1 MRKSIKRIYALLCM
15 VAMFVMMIP
24 SMAFAAEADE
34 TKVAIN
40 VKVPDDW
47 QNPCVW
53 AWDEDGNNAF
63 EAWPGEECEA
73 TPDNEGWYY
82 VWVPDWANHVIVNAN
97 AGEVQTGEL
106 VLDGKD
112 AWITVSDAD
121 NAEVSYDAQTTGDTP
136 EYTEKFLI
144 HAKVDDSWENPNL
157 WAWSA
162 PDGTNAFEAWPGKA
176 MTAGEDGWY
185 TAKAPTWVNSIIINA
200 NHGDVQT
207 EDLSIDPAEIW
218 VTVAED
224 GTADFSYTDP
234 EKAEIPNVT
243 VHVKAPSDWENP
255 NLWAWSAPDGTNA
268 FASWPGEALEE
279 NNGWLTKEIPGW
291 VNSIIVNGNDGSVQ
305 TSDIS
310 IETEK
315 DVWVVVT
322 DAENYEVTYE
332 EPAASATDV
341 AAEETTTETVEIENT
356 QQSSTPIVLIIIIV
370 IVLAVIVAV
379 VVTKRRVNN
388 RNFDQEGQHEEIDI
402 HFIIRSTRYRYA
414 CRMWNR
420 HRE

>member
-1 MRKSIKRIYALLCM
+1 MIYGGRFMRKSIKRIYALLCM

-200 NHGDVQT
+200 NNGDVQT

-332 EPAASATDV
+332 EPVASATDV
-341 AAEETTTETVEIENT
+341 AAEETTTETAETENI

-370 IVLAVIVAV
+370 IVLAVIVAA
-379 VVTKRRVNN
+379 VVTKKK
-388 RNFDQEGQHEEIDI
+388 
-402 HFIIRSTRYRYA
+402 SK
-414 CRMWNR
+414 
-420 HRE
+420 

>member
-15 VAMFVMMIP
+15 VVMFVMMIP

-121 NAEVSYDAQTTGDTP
+121 NAEISYDAQTTGDTP

-200 NHGDVQT
+200 NNGDVQT

-332 EPAASATDV
+332 EPDATAIDTTATDAV
-341 AAEETTTETVEIENT
+341 AEETTTETVATENT
-356 QQSSTPIVLIIIIV
+356 QQSSTPVVLIIIIV
-370 IVLAVIVAV
+370 IVLAVIVAA
-379 VVTKRRVNN
+379 VVTKKK
-388 RNFDQEGQHEEIDI
+388 
-402 HFIIRSTRYRYA
+402 SK
-414 CRMWNR
+414 
-420 HRE
+420 

>member
-15 VAMFVMMIP
+15 VVMFVMMIP

-121 NAEVSYDAQTTGDTP
+121 NAEISYDAQTTGDTP
-136 EYTEKFLI
+136 EYTERFLI
-144 HAKVDDSWENPNL
+144 HSKVDDSWENPNL

-200 NHGDVQT
+200 NNGDVQT

-224 GTADFSYTDP
+224 GTADFGYTDP

-332 EPAASATDV
+332 EPDATAIDTTATDAV
-341 AAEETTTETVEIENT
+341 AEETTTETVATENT
-356 QQSSTPIVLIIIIV
+356 QQSSTPVVLIIIIV
-370 IVLAVIVAV
+370 IVLAVIVAA
-379 VVTKRRVNN
+379 VVTKKK
-388 RNFDQEGQHEEIDI
+388 
-402 HFIIRSTRYRYA
+402 SK
-414 CRMWNR
+414 
-420 HRE
+420 

>member
-15 VAMFVMMIP
+15 VVMFVMMIP

-121 NAEVSYDAQTTGDTP
+121 NAEISYDAQTTGDTP

-144 HAKVDDSWENPNL
+144 HSKVDDSWENPNL

-200 NHGDVQT
+200 NNGDVQT

-224 GTADFSYTDP
+224 GTADFGYTDP

-315 DVWVVVT
+315 DVWVVAT

-332 EPAASATDV
+332 EPDATAIDTTATDAV
-341 AAEETTTETVEIENT
+341 AEETTTETVATENT
-356 QQSSTPIVLIIIIV
+356 QQSSTPVVLIIIIV
-370 IVLAVIVAV
+370 IVLAVIVAA
-379 VVTKRRVNN
+379 VVTKKK
-388 RNFDQEGQHEEIDI
+388 
-402 HFIIRSTRYRYA
+402 SK
-414 CRMWNR
+414 
-420 HRE
+420 

>member
-1 MRKSIKRIYALLCM
+1 MIYGGRFMRKSIKRIYALLCM
-15 VAMFVMMIP
+15 VVMFVMMIP
-24 SMAFAAEADE
+24 VMAFAAEADE

-121 NAEVSYDAQTTGDTP
+121 NAEISYDAQTTGDTP

-200 NHGDVQT
+200 NNGDVQT

-332 EPAASATDV
+332 EPDATAIDTTATD
-341 AAEETTTETVEIENT
+341 AAVEETTTETVATENT
-356 QQSSTPIVLIIIIV
+356 QQSSTPVVLIIIIV
-370 IVLAVIVAV
+370 IVLAVIVAA
-379 VVTKRRVNN
+379 VVTKKK
-388 RNFDQEGQHEEIDI
+388 
-402 HFIIRSTRYRYA
+402 SK
-414 CRMWNR
+414 
-420 HRE
+420 

>member
-15 VAMFVMMIP
+15 VVMFVMMIP

-121 NAEVSYDAQTTGDTP
+121 NAEISYDAQTTGDTP

-200 NHGDVQT
+200 NNGDVQT

-332 EPAASATDV
+332 EPDATAIDTTATDA
-341 AAEETTTETVEIENT
+341 AAEETTTETVATENT
-356 QQSSTPIVLIIIIV
+356 QQSSTSVVLIIIIV
-370 IVLAVIVAV
+370 IVLAVIVTA
-379 VVTKRRVNN
+379 VVTKKK
-388 RNFDQEGQHEEIDI
+388 
-402 HFIIRSTRYRYA
+402 SK
-414 CRMWNR
+414 
-420 HRE
+420 

>member
-1 MRKSIKRIYALLCM
+1 MIYGGRFMRKSIKRIYALLCM
-15 VAMFVMMIP
+15 VVMFVMMIP

-121 NAEVSYDAQTTGDTP
+121 NAEISYDAQTTGDTP

-200 NHGDVQT
+200 NNGDVQT

-224 GTADFSYTDP
+224 GTADFGYTDP

-332 EPAASATDV
+332 EPDATAIDTTATDAV
-341 AAEETTTETVEIENT
+341 AEETTTETVATENT
-356 QQSSTPIVLIIIIV
+356 QQTSTPVVLIIIIV
-370 IVLAVIVAV
+370 IVLAVIVAA
-379 VVTKRRVNN
+379 VVTKKK
-388 RNFDQEGQHEEIDI
+388 
-402 HFIIRSTRYRYA
+402 SK
-414 CRMWNR
+414 
-420 HRE
+420 

>member
-15 VAMFVMMIP
+15 VVMFVMMIP
-24 SMAFAAEADE
+24 AMAFAAEADE

-82 VWVPDWANHVIVNAN
+82 VWVSDWANHVIVNAN

-121 NAEVSYDAQTTGDTP
+121 NAEISYDAQTTGDTP

-200 NHGDVQT
+200 NNGDVQT

-332 EPAASATDV
+332 EPDATAIDTTATDA
-341 AAEETTTETVEIENT
+341 AAEETTTETVATENT
-356 QQSSTPIVLIIIIV
+356 QQSSTPVVLIIIIV
-370 IVLAVIVAV
+370 IVLAVIVAAI
-379 VVTKRRVNN
+379 VTKKK
-388 RNFDQEGQHEEIDI
+388 
-402 HFIIRSTRYRYA
+402 SK
-414 CRMWNR
+414 
-420 HRE
+420 

>member
-1 MRKSIKRIYALLCM
+1 MIYGGRFMRKSIKRIYALLCM
-15 VAMFVMMIP
+15 VVMFVMMIP
-24 SMAFAAEADE
+24 AMAFAAEADE

-121 NAEVSYDAQTTGDTP
+121 NAEISYDAQTTGDTP

-200 NHGDVQT
+200 NNGDVQT

-332 EPAASATDV
+332 EPDATAIDTTATDA
-341 AAEETTTETVEIENT
+341 AAEETTTETVATENT
-356 QQSSTPIVLIIIIV
+356 QQSSTPVVLIIIIV
-370 IVLAVIVAV
+370 IVLAVIVAA
-379 VVTKRRVNN
+379 VVTKKK
-388 RNFDQEGQHEEIDI
+388 
-402 HFIIRSTRYRYA
+402 SK
-414 CRMWNR
+414 
-420 HRE
+420 

>member
-15 VAMFVMMIP
+15 VVMFVMMIP
-24 SMAFAAEADE
+24 VMAFAAEADE

-121 NAEVSYDAQTTGDTP
+121 NAEISYDAQTTGDTP

-200 NHGDVQT
+200 NNGDVQT

-332 EPAASATDV
+332 EPDATAIDTTATD
-341 AAEETTTETVEIENT
+341 AAVEETTTETVATENT
-356 QQSSTPIVLIIIIV
+356 QQSSTPVVLIIIIV
-370 IVLAVIVAV
+370 IVLAVIVAA
-379 VVTKRRVNN
+379 VVTKKK
-388 RNFDQEGQHEEIDI
+388 
-402 HFIIRSTRYRYA
+402 SK
-414 CRMWNR
+414 
-420 HRE
+420 

>member
-200 NHGDVQT
+200 NNGDVQT

-356 QQSSTPIVLIIIIV
+356 QQSSTSVVLIIIIV

-379 VVTKRRVNN
+379 VVTKKK
-388 RNFDQEGQHEEIDI
+388 
-402 HFIIRSTRYRYA
+402 SK
-414 CRMWNR
+414 
-420 HRE
+420 

>member
-15 VAMFVMMIP
+15 VVMFVMMIP

-121 NAEVSYDAQTTGDTP
+121 NAEISYDAQTTGDTP

-200 NHGDVQT
+200 NNGDVQT

-332 EPAASATDV
+332 EPDATAIDTTATDA
-341 AAEETTTETVEIENT
+341 AAEETTTETVATENT
-356 QQSSTPIVLIIIIV
+356 QQSSTSVVLIIIIV
-370 IVLAVIVAV
+370 IVLAVIVAA
-379 VVTKRRVNN
+379 VVTKKK
-388 RNFDQEGQHEEIDI
+388 
-402 HFIIRSTRYRYA
+402 SK
-414 CRMWNR
+414 
-420 HRE
+420 

>member
-200 NHGDVQT
+200 NNGDVQT

-356 QQSSTPIVLIIIIV
+356 QQSSTPVVLIIIIV

-379 VVTKRRVNN
+379 VVTKKK
-388 RNFDQEGQHEEIDI
+388 
-402 HFIIRSTRYRYA
+402 SK
-414 CRMWNR
+414 
-420 HRE
+420 

>member
-1 MRKSIKRIYALLCM
+1 MIYGGRFMGKSIKRIYALLCM

-162 PDGTNAFEAWPGKA
+162 PDGTNAF
-176 MTAGEDGWY
+176 
-185 TAKAPTWVNSIIINA
+185 
-200 NHGDVQT
+200 
-207 EDLSIDPAEIW
+207 
-218 VTVAED
+218 
-224 GTADFSYTDP
+224 
-234 EKAEIPNVT
+234 
-243 VHVKAPSDWENP
+243 
-255 NLWAWSAPDGTNA
+255 
-268 FASWPGEALEE
+268 ASWPGEALEE

-332 EPAASATDV
+332 EPVASATDV
-341 AAEETTTETVEIENT
+341 AAEETTTETAETENI

-370 IVLAVIVAV
+370 IVLAVIVAA
-379 VVTKRRVNN
+379 VVTKKK
-388 RNFDQEGQHEEIDI
+388 
-402 HFIIRSTRYRYA
+402 SK
-414 CRMWNR
+414 
-420 HRE
+420 

>member
-1 MRKSIKRIYALLCM
+1 MIYGGRFMRKSIKRIYALLCM
-15 VAMFVMMIP
+15 VVMFVMMIP

-121 NAEVSYDAQTTGDTP
+121 NAEISYDAQTTGDTP

-144 HAKVDDSWENPNL
+144 HSKVDDSWENPNL

-200 NHGDVQT
+200 NNGDVQT

-224 GTADFSYTDP
+224 GTADFGYTDP

-332 EPAASATDV
+332 EPDATAIDTTATDA
-341 AAEETTTETVEIENT
+341 AAEETTTETVATENT
-356 QQSSTPIVLIIIIV
+356 QQSSTPVVLIIIIV
-370 IVLAVIVAV
+370 IVLAVIVAA
-379 VVTKRRVNN
+379 VVTKKK
-388 RNFDQEGQHEEIDI
+388 
-402 HFIIRSTRYRYA
+402 SK
-414 CRMWNR
+414 
-420 HRE
+420 

>member
-1 MRKSIKRIYALLCM
+1 MGKSIKRIYALLCM

-112 AWITVSDAD
+112 AWIIVSDAD
-121 NAEVSYDAQTTGDTP
+121 NAEISYDAQTTGDTP

-162 PDGTNAFEAWPGKA
+162 PDGTNAFEVWPGKA

-200 NHGDVQT
+200 NNGDVQT

-243 VHVKAPSDWENP
+243 VHVKTPSDWENP

-332 EPAASATDV
+332 EPDATAIDATATDA
-341 AAEETTTETVEIENT
+341 AAEETTTETVATENT
-356 QQSSTPIVLIIIIV
+356 QQSSTPVVLIIIIV
-370 IVLAVIVAV
+370 IVLAVIVAA
-379 VVTKRRVNN
+379 VVTKKK
-388 RNFDQEGQHEEIDI
+388 
-402 HFIIRSTRYRYA
+402 SK
-414 CRMWNR
+414 
-420 HRE
+420 

>member
-15 VAMFVMMIP
+15 VVMFVMMIP

-121 NAEVSYDAQTTGDTP
+121 NAEISYDAQTTGDTP

-144 HAKVDDSWENPNL
+144 HSKVDDSWENPNL

-162 PDGTNAFEAWPGKA
+162 LDGTNAFEAWPGKA

-200 NHGDVQT
+200 NNGDVQT

-224 GTADFSYTDP
+224 GTADFGYTDP

-332 EPAASATDV
+332 EPDATAIDTTATDAV
-341 AAEETTTETVEIENT
+341 AEETTTETVATENT
-356 QQSSTPIVLIIIIV
+356 QQSSTPVVLIIIIV
-370 IVLAVIVAV
+370 IVLAVIVAA
-379 VVTKRRVNN
+379 VVTKKK
-388 RNFDQEGQHEEIDI
+388 
-402 HFIIRSTRYRYA
+402 SK
-414 CRMWNR
+414 
-420 HRE
+420 

>member
-15 VAMFVMMIP
+15 VVMFVMMIP

-121 NAEVSYDAQTTGDTP
+121 NAEISYDAQTTGDTP

-200 NHGDVQT
+200 NNGDVQT

-379 VVTKRRVNN
+379 VVTKKK
-388 RNFDQEGQHEEIDI
+388 
-402 HFIIRSTRYRYA
+402 SK
-414 CRMWNR
+414 
-420 HRE
+420 

>member
-1 MRKSIKRIYALLCM
+1 MIYGGRFMRKSIKRIYALLCM
-15 VAMFVMMIP
+15 AVMFVMMIP

-40 VKVPDDW
+40 VNVPDDW

-82 VWVPDWANHVIVNAN
+82 VWVPDWADHVIVNAN

-106 VLDGKD
+106 ILDGKD
-112 AWITVSDAD
+112 AWITVSDAEH
-121 NAEVSYDAQTTGDTP
+121 AEISYDAQTTGDTP

-144 HAKVDDSWENPNL
+144 HAKVDGSWENPNL

-176 MTAGEDGWY
+176 MTTGEDGWY

-200 NHGDVQT
+200 NNGDVQT

-279 NNGWLTKEIPGW
+279 NDGWLTKEIPGW

-332 EPAASATDV
+332 EPDTAATDV
-341 AAEETTTETVEIENT
+341 VAEENTTETAETENT

-370 IVLAVIVAV
+370 IVLAVIVAA
-379 VVTKRRVNN
+379 VVTKKK
-388 RNFDQEGQHEEIDI
+388 
-402 HFIIRSTRYRYA
+402 SK
-414 CRMWNR
+414 
-420 HRE
+420 

>member
-1 MRKSIKRIYALLCM
+1 MIYGGRFMRKSIKRIYALLCM
-15 VAMFVMMIP
+15 VVMFVMMIP

-112 AWITVSDAD
+112 AWIIVSDAD
-121 NAEVSYDAQTTGDTP
+121 NAEISYDAQTTGDTP

-200 NHGDVQT
+200 NNGDVQT
-207 EDLSIDPAEIW
+207 EDISIDPAEIW

-332 EPAASATDV
+332 EPVASATDV
-341 AAEETTTETVEIENT
+341 AAEETTTETAETENI

-370 IVLAVIVAV
+370 IVLAVIVAA
-379 VVTKRRVNN
+379 VVTKKK
-388 RNFDQEGQHEEIDI
+388 
-402 HFIIRSTRYRYA
+402 SK
-414 CRMWNR
+414 
-420 HRE
+420 

>member
-1 MRKSIKRIYALLCM
+1 MIYGGRFMRKSIKRIYALLCM
-15 VAMFVMMIP
+15 VVMFVMMIP

-121 NAEVSYDAQTTGDTP
+121 NAEISYDAQTTGDTP

-200 NHGDVQT
+200 NNGDVQT

-243 VHVKAPSDWENP
+243 VHVKTPSDWENP

-332 EPAASATDV
+332 EPDATAIDTTATDA
-341 AAEETTTETVEIENT
+341 AAEETTTETVATENT
-356 QQSSTPIVLIIIIV
+356 QQSSTPVVLIIIIV
-370 IVLAVIVAV
+370 IVLAVIVAA
-379 VVTKRRVNN
+379 VVTKKK
-388 RNFDQEGQHEEIDI
+388 
-402 HFIIRSTRYRYA
+402 SK
-414 CRMWNR
+414 
-420 HRE
+420 

>member
-15 VAMFVMMIP
+15 VVMFVMMIP

-121 NAEVSYDAQTTGDTP
+121 NAEISYDAQTTGDTP

-176 MTAGEDGWY
+176 MTAGDDGWY

-200 NHGDVQT
+200 NNGDVQT

-332 EPAASATDV
+332 EPDATAIDTTATDA
-341 AAEETTTETVEIENT
+341 AAEETTTETVATENT
-356 QQSSTPIVLIIIIV
+356 QQSSTPVVLIIIIV
-370 IVLAVIVAV
+370 IVLAVIVAA
-379 VVTKRRVNN
+379 VVTKKK
-388 RNFDQEGQHEEIDI
+388 
-402 HFIIRSTRYRYA
+402 SK
-414 CRMWNR
+414 
-420 HRE
+420 

>member
-15 VAMFVMMIP
+15 VVMFVMMIP

-112 AWITVSDAD
+112 AWIIVSDAD
-121 NAEVSYDAQTTGDTP
+121 NAEISYDAQTTGDTP

-200 NHGDVQT
+200 NNGDVQT

-243 VHVKAPSDWENP
+243 VHVKTPSDWENP

-332 EPAASATDV
+332 EPVASATDV
-341 AAEETTTETVEIENT
+341 AAEETTTETAETENI

-370 IVLAVIVAV
+370 IVLAVIVAA
-379 VVTKRRVNN
+379 VVTKKK
-388 RNFDQEGQHEEIDI
+388 
-402 HFIIRSTRYRYA
+402 SK
-414 CRMWNR
+414 
-420 HRE
+420 

>member
-15 VAMFVMMIP
+15 VVMFVMMIP

-121 NAEVSYDAQTTGDTP
+121 NAEISYDAQTTGDTP

-200 NHGDVQT
+200 NNGDVQT

-332 EPAASATDV
+332 EPDATAIDATATDA
-341 AAEETTTETVEIENT
+341 AAEETTTETAETENI

-370 IVLAVIVAV
+370 IVLAVIVAA
-379 VVTKRRVNN
+379 VVTKKK
-388 RNFDQEGQHEEIDI
+388 
-402 HFIIRSTRYRYA
+402 SK
-414 CRMWNR
+414 
-420 HRE
+420 

>member
-15 VAMFVMMIP
+15 VVMFVMMIP

-121 NAEVSYDAQTTGDTP
+121 NAEISYDAQTTGDTP

-200 NHGDVQT
+200 NNGDVQT

-234 EKAEIPNVT
+234 DKAEIPNVT

-268 FASWPGEALEE
+268 FASWPGEALEK

-332 EPAASATDV
+332 EPDATAIDTTATDAV
-341 AAEETTTETVEIENT
+341 AEETTTETVATENT
-356 QQSSTPIVLIIIIV
+356 QQSSTPVVLIIIIV
-370 IVLAVIVAV
+370 IVLAVIVAA
-379 VVTKRRVNN
+379 VVTKKK
-388 RNFDQEGQHEEIDI
+388 
-402 HFIIRSTRYRYA
+402 SK
-414 CRMWNR
+414 
-420 HRE
+420 

>member
-15 VAMFVMMIP
+15 VVMFVMMIP

-121 NAEVSYDAQTTGDTP
+121 NAEISYDAQTTGDTP

-200 NHGDVQT
+200 NNGDVQT

-332 EPAASATDV
+332 EPDATAIDTTATDA
-341 AAEETTTETVEIENT
+341 AAEETTTETVAAENT
-356 QQSSTPIVLIIIIV
+356 QQSSTSVVLIIIIV
-370 IVLAVIVAV
+370 IVLAVIVAA
-379 VVTKRRVNN
+379 VVTKKK
-388 RNFDQEGQHEEIDI
+388 
-402 HFIIRSTRYRYA
+402 SK
-414 CRMWNR
+414 
-420 HRE
+420 

>member
-200 NHGDVQT
+200 NNGDVQT

-332 EPAASATDV
+332 EPTASATDV

-379 VVTKRRVNN
+379 VVTKKK
-388 RNFDQEGQHEEIDI
+388 
-402 HFIIRSTRYRYA
+402 SK
-414 CRMWNR
+414 
-420 HRE
+420 

>member
-1 MRKSIKRIYALLCM
+1 MGKSIKRIYTLLCM

-185 TAKAPTWVNSIIINA
+185 TAKAPTWVNSIIISA
-200 NHGDVQT
+200 NNGDVQT

-332 EPAASATDV
+332 EPVASATDV
-341 AAEETTTETVEIENT
+341 AAEETTTETAETENI

-370 IVLAVIVAV
+370 IVLAVIVAA
-379 VVTKRRVNN
+379 VVTKKK
-388 RNFDQEGQHEEIDI
+388 
-402 HFIIRSTRYRYA
+402 SK
-414 CRMWNR
+414 
-420 HRE
+420 

>member
-200 NHGDVQT
+200 NNGDVQT

-291 VNSIIVNGNDGSVQ
+291 VNSIIANRNDGSVQ

-332 EPAASATDV
+332 EPDATAIDATATDA
-341 AAEETTTETVEIENT
+341 AAEETTTETAETENI

-370 IVLAVIVAV
+370 IVLAVIVAA
-379 VVTKRRVNN
+379 VVTKKK
-388 RNFDQEGQHEEIDI
+388 
-402 HFIIRSTRYRYA
+402 SK
-414 CRMWNR
+414 
-420 HRE
+420 

>member
-15 VAMFVMMIP
+15 VVMFVMMIP

-121 NAEVSYDAQTTGDTP
+121 NAEISYDAQTTGDTP

-200 NHGDVQT
+200 NNGDVQT
-207 EDLSIDPAEIW
+207 EDISIDPAEIW

-224 GTADFSYTDP
+224 GTADFSYSDP

-332 EPAASATDV
+332 EPDATAIDTTATDA
-341 AAEETTTETVEIENT
+341 AAEETTTETVATENT
-356 QQSSTPIVLIIIIV
+356 QQSSTSVVLIIIIV
-370 IVLAVIVAV
+370 IVLAVIVTA
-379 VVTKRRVNN
+379 VVTKKK
-388 RNFDQEGQHEEIDI
+388 
-402 HFIIRSTRYRYA
+402 SK
-414 CRMWNR
+414 
-420 HRE
+420 

>member
-15 VAMFVMMIP
+15 VVMFVMMIP

-121 NAEVSYDAQTTGDTP
+121 NAEISYDAQTTGDTP
-136 EYTEKFLI
+136 EYTERFLI
-144 HAKVDDSWENPNL
+144 HSKVDDSWENPNL

-200 NHGDVQT
+200 NNGDVQT

-224 GTADFSYTDP
+224 GTADFGYTDP

-332 EPAASATDV
+332 DPDATAIDTTATDAV
-341 AAEETTTETVEIENT
+341 AEETTTETVATENT
-356 QQSSTPIVLIIIIV
+356 QQSSTPVVLIIIIV
-370 IVLAVIVAV
+370 IVLAVIVAA
-379 VVTKRRVNN
+379 VVTKKK
-388 RNFDQEGQHEEIDI
+388 
-402 HFIIRSTRYRYA
+402 SK
-414 CRMWNR
+414 
-420 HRE
+420 

>member
-15 VAMFVMMIP
+15 VVMFVMMIP

-121 NAEVSYDAQTTGDTP
+121 NAEISYDAQTTGDTP

-144 HAKVDDSWENPNL
+144 HSKVDDSWENPNL

-200 NHGDVQT
+200 NNGDVQT

-224 GTADFSYTDP
+224 GTADFGYTDP

-291 VNSIIVNGNDGSVQ
+291 VNSIIVNGNEGSVQ

-332 EPAASATDV
+332 EPDATAIDTTATDAV
-341 AAEETTTETVEIENT
+341 AEETTTETVATENT
-356 QQSSTPIVLIIIIV
+356 QQSSTPVVLIIIIV
-370 IVLAVIVAV
+370 IVLAVIVAA
-379 VVTKRRVNN
+379 VVTKKK
-388 RNFDQEGQHEEIDI
+388 
-402 HFIIRSTRYRYA
+402 SK
-414 CRMWNR
+414 
-420 HRE
+420 

>member
-15 VAMFVMMIP
+15 VVMFVMMIP

-34 TKVAIN
+34 AKVAIN

-200 NHGDVQT
+200 NNGDVQI

-332 EPAASATDV
+332 EPDATAIDTTATDA
-341 AAEETTTETVEIENT
+341 AAEETTTETVATENI
-356 QQSSTPIVLIIIIV
+356 QQSSTPVVLIIIIV
-370 IVLAVIVAV
+370 IVLAVIVAA
-379 VVTKRRVNN
+379 VVTKKK
-388 RNFDQEGQHEEIDI
+388 
-402 HFIIRSTRYRYA
+402 SK
-414 CRMWNR
+414 
-420 HRE
+420 

>member
-1 MRKSIKRIYALLCM
+1 MIYGGRFMRKSIKRIYALLCM
-15 VAMFVMMIP
+15 VVMFVMMIP

-121 NAEVSYDAQTTGDTP
+121 NAEVSYDAQTTGNTP

-176 MTAGEDGWY
+176 MIAGEDGWY

-200 NHGDVQT
+200 NNGDVQT

-332 EPAASATDV
+332 EPDATVIDTTATDA
-341 AAEETTTETVEIENT
+341 AAEETTTETVATENT
-356 QQSSTPIVLIIIIV
+356 QQSSTPVVLIIIIV
-370 IVLAVIVAV
+370 IVLAVIVAA
-379 VVTKRRVNN
+379 VVTKKK
-388 RNFDQEGQHEEIDI
+388 
-402 HFIIRSTRYRYA
+402 SK
-414 CRMWNR
+414 
-420 HRE
+420 

>member
-15 VAMFVMMIP
+15 VVMFVMMIP

-121 NAEVSYDAQTTGDTP
+121 NAEISYDAQTTGDTP

-176 MTAGEDGWY
+176 MTVGEDGWY

-200 NHGDVQT
+200 NNGDVQT

-332 EPAASATDV
+332 EPDATAIDATATDA
-341 AAEETTTETVEIENT
+341 AAEETTTETVATENT
-356 QQSSTPIVLIIIIV
+356 QQSSTPVVLIIIIV
-370 IVLAVIVAV
+370 IVLAVIVAA
-379 VVTKRRVNN
+379 VVTKKK
-388 RNFDQEGQHEEIDI
+388 
-402 HFIIRSTRYRYA
+402 SK
-414 CRMWNR
+414 
-420 HRE
+420 

>member
-1 MRKSIKRIYALLCM
+1 MIYGGRFMRKSIKRIYALLCM
-15 VAMFVMMIP
+15 VVMFVMMIP

-73 TPDNEGWYY
+73 KPDNEGWYY

-121 NAEVSYDAQTTGDTP
+121 NAEISYDAQTTGDTP

-144 HAKVDDSWENPNL
+144 HSKVDDSWENPNL

-200 NHGDVQT
+200 NNGDVQT

-224 GTADFSYTDP
+224 GTADFGYTDP

-332 EPAASATDV
+332 EPDATAIDTTATDAV
-341 AAEETTTETVEIENT
+341 AEETTTETVATENT
-356 QQSSTPIVLIIIIV
+356 QQSSTPVVLIIIIV
-370 IVLAVIVAV
+370 IVLAVIVAA
-379 VVTKRRVNN
+379 VVTKKK
-388 RNFDQEGQHEEIDI
+388 
-402 HFIIRSTRYRYA
+402 SK
-414 CRMWNR
+414 
-420 HRE
+420 

>member
-15 VAMFVMMIP
+15 VVMFVMMIP

-121 NAEVSYDAQTTGDTP
+121 NAEISYDAQTTGDTP

-200 NHGDVQT
+200 NNGDVQT

-243 VHVKAPSDWENP
+243 VHVKTPSDWENP

-332 EPAASATDV
+332 EPDATAIDATATDA
-341 AAEETTTETVEIENT
+341 AAEETTTETVATENT
-356 QQSSTPIVLIIIIV
+356 QQSSTPVVLIIIIV
-370 IVLAVIVAV
+370 IVLAVIVAA
-379 VVTKRRVNN
+379 VVTKKK
-388 RNFDQEGQHEEIDI
+388 
-402 HFIIRSTRYRYA
+402 SK
-414 CRMWNR
+414 
-420 HRE
+420 

>member
-1 MRKSIKRIYALLCM
+1 MIYGGRFMRKSIKRIYALLCM
-15 VAMFVMMIP
+15 VVMFVMMIP

-121 NAEVSYDAQTTGDTP
+121 NAEISYDAQTTGDTP

-162 PDGTNAFEAWPGKA
+162 PDETNAFEAWPGKA

-200 NHGDVQT
+200 NNGDVQT

-332 EPAASATDV
+332 EPDATAIDTTATDAV
-341 AAEETTTETVEIENT
+341 AEETTTETVATENT
-356 QQSSTPIVLIIIIV
+356 QQSSTPVVLIIIIV
-370 IVLAVIVAV
+370 IVLAVIVAA
-379 VVTKRRVNN
+379 VVTKKK
-388 RNFDQEGQHEEIDI
+388 
-402 HFIIRSTRYRYA
+402 SK
-414 CRMWNR
+414 
-420 HRE
+420 

>member
-15 VAMFVMMIP
+15 VVMFVMMIP

-121 NAEVSYDAQTTGDTP
+121 NAEISYDAQTTGDTP

-162 PDGTNAFEAWPGKA
+162 PDETNAFEAWPGKA

-200 NHGDVQT
+200 NNGDVQT

-332 EPAASATDV
+332 EPDATAIDTTATDAV
-341 AAEETTTETVEIENT
+341 AEETTTETVATENT
-356 QQSSTPIVLIIIIV
+356 QQSSTPVVLIIIIV
-370 IVLAVIVAV
+370 IVLAVIVAA
-379 VVTKRRVNN
+379 VVTKKK
-388 RNFDQEGQHEEIDI
+388 
-402 HFIIRSTRYRYA
+402 SK
-414 CRMWNR
+414 
-420 HRE
+420 